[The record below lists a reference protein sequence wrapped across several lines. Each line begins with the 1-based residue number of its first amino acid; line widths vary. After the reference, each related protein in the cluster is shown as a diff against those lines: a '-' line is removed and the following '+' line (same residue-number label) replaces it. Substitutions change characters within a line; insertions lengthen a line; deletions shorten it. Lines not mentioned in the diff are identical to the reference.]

1 MKKIKYLWMLL
12 SLVVIAGCDDF
23 LTTPP
28 LDQITEDSWWKDESQ
43 AKMMVD
49 NCYVHLYNDDGDNL
63 LVFRDGFTDN
73 AIWSGNAVMAD
84 GSMTAYTGKVKN
96 EWKYS
101 AIVNLN
107 YVLEGLEKARESMSP
122 ERYDHMR
129 AEVRFIRAFL
139 YYDMLFYFGD
149 IPLVTKV
156 LTIDESRETSRQPR
170 EEVLNFILTELGE
183 VLVDIKKDPSSETGR
198 VNENVVKAFL
208 ARIYLHERSYDK
220 VLEYTKAIMDSGKY
234 GLYRAFDGDKEKNSY
249 EELFRPQADGN
260 NNEIIFEKQ

>member
-129 AEVRFIRAFL
+129 AEVRFIRFRTRLSRAES
-139 YYDMLFYFGD
+139 FG
-149 IPLVTKV
+149 KV
-156 LTIDESRETSRQPR
+156 CLI
-170 EEVLNFILTELGE
+170 
-183 VLVDIKKDPSSETGR
+183 
-198 VNENVVKAFL
+198 
-208 ARIYLHERSYDK
+208 
-220 VLEYTKAIMDSGKY
+220 
-234 GLYRAFDGDKEKNSY
+234 
-249 EELFRPQADGN
+249 
-260 NNEIIFEKQ
+260 